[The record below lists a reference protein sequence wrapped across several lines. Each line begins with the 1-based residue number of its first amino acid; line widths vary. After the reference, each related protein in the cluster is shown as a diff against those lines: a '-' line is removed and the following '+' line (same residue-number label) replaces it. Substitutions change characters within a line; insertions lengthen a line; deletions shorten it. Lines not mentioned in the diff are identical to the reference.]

1 MATTTQTATS
11 LSLNGEN
18 KPKPQAAQNDSD
30 GHLADSGHVAIEN
43 TEVLETHMS
52 PPTFSSVEEHR
63 RYLLEQMAG
72 AFRIFARKGYALGA
86 AGHISVRD
94 PGNPDHF
101 WLNPLGQHFGTLKA
115 SDMVLVDH
123 EGNVIGGSRK
133 PVNKAG
139 FQIHGAVHLAR
150 PDVIAACHTHSIY
163 GKAYSQF
170 GKPIEMLN
178 QDACTF
184 YGDQAVYTD
193 FGGVVLSLE
202 EGKSIA
208 EALGPHRNLILQNHG
223 LLTAGQSVGE
233 AAFLFILYEHACE
246 AQLLADSSNAE
257 KKYIPDHIAE
267 FTHKAVAY
275 PEGMWAEFQTELEY
289 EEYLDGSFRK

>member
-1 MATTTQTATS
+1 MGTTTETTTTKPTSIS
-11 LSLNGEN
+11 LSN
-18 KPKPQAAQNDSD
+18 KTQETK
-30 GHLADSGHVAIEN
+30 LADAGHVN
-43 TEVLETHMS
+43 TENSEILEAHLS
-52 PPTFSSVEEHR
+52 PPTFNTVEER
-63 RYLLEQMAG
+63 RQWLLEEMAG
-72 AFRIFARKGYALGA
+72 AFRIFARKGYGIGA

-139 FQIHGAVHLAR
+139 FQIHGAIHLAR

-163 GKAYSQF
+163 GKAYSAF

-184 YGDQAVYTD
+184 YNDQEVYSD

-208 EALGPHRNLILQNHG
+208 DAMGQKRNLIMQNHG
-223 LLTAGQSVGE
+223 LLTAGKTVGE
-233 AAFLFILYEHACE
+233 AAFLFILLEHACQ
-246 AQLLADSSNAE
+246 AQLLADASNAE
-257 KKYIPDHIAE
+257 KKYISDSICA
-267 FTHKAVAY
+267 FTHNAVSY
-275 PEGMWAEFQTELEY
+275 PEGLWAEFQTELEY
-289 EEYLDGSFRK
+289 EEFLDGSFSK